1 MNIGLVLSGG
11 MGKGAYQV
19 GALRALNEFVP
30 LSEIKSISCAS
41 IGALN
46 GYAYMTE
53 NLDAAEDL
61 WMSLCEKDKR
71 LFITQILRNNMLA
84 PKIDKLYIPG
94 RELPASFYCV
104 LLDWE
109 HRDLVYKD
117 ITVSDNSNIPLY
129 LKASVSFPVYCHSV
143 HIENTNYY
151 DGAVVDNIPVF
162 PLMNTDL
169 DYIICMYFDDISYQF
184 ESCEFDKKIIK
195 LTYPSDIA
203 VKQHIILR
211 RNSIADMIQNGY
223 DRTVELLK
231 IFFAKGYDN
240 LDYIYDTIERRS
252 HNGPETDLRI
262 TGDVIATKVNQTVLR
277 LTKNK
282 VLR

>member
-11 MGKGAYQV
+11 MGKGAYQI

-30 LSEIKSISCAS
+30 LKEIKSISCAS

-46 GYAYMTE
+46 GYAYLTE
-53 NLDAAEDL
+53 KLDEAEKL
-61 WMSLCEKDKR
+61 WLSMCEKDKR
-71 LFITQILRNNMLA
+71 LFMTQILRNNMLA
-84 PKIDKLYIPG
+84 PMINKLYTPG
-94 RELPASFYCV
+94 KKLPAPLYCV

-117 ITVSDNSNIPLY
+117 LSVADNLNIPLY
-129 LKASVSFPVYCHSV
+129 LQASVSFPVYCPSV
-143 HIENTNYY
+143 HIEDINYY

-162 PLMNTDL
+162 PLMNSDL
-169 DYIICMYFDDISYQF
+169 DYIICMYFDDISYKF
-184 ESCEFDKKIIK
+184 ESCEFDKKIVK
-195 LTYPSDIA
+195 LTYPSEVA

-211 RNSIADMIQNGY
+211 KNSIEEMIRSGY
-223 DRTVELLK
+223 ERTVELLK
-231 IFFAKGYDN
+231 IFFAEGYDN
-240 LDYIYDTIERRS
+240 LDYIYKVIEQRS
-252 HNGPETDLRI
+252 NNGPSTDLRI
-262 TGDVIATKVNQTVLR
+262 TGDVIATKVNKAVLR

>member
-1 MNIGLVLSGG
+1 MNIGIVLSGG

-19 GALRALNEFVP
+19 GAMRALNEFVP
-30 LSEIKSISCAS
+30 LSDIRSISCAS

-46 GYAYMTE
+46 GYAYLTE

-61 WMSLCEKDKR
+61 WMNMCEDNKR
-71 LFITQILRNNMLA
+71 LFLTQVLRNDMLA

-94 RELPASFYCV
+94 RELPASLYCV

-117 ITVSDNSNIPLY
+117 ISSSDNSNIPLY
-129 LKASVSFPVYCHSV
+129 LKASVSFPVYCPSV
-143 HIENTNYY
+143 HIENINYY
-151 DGAVVDNIPVF
+151 DGAVVDNIPIY
-162 PLMNTDL
+162 PLMNSDL
-169 DYIICMYFDDISYQF
+169 DYIICLYFDDIYYKF
-184 ESCEFDKKIIK
+184 ESNDFDKKIVK
-195 LTYPSDIA
+195 LTYPSEIA

-211 RNSIADMIQNGY
+211 KESIKDMIKNGY
-223 DRTVELLK
+223 DRTVELLN
-231 IFFAKGYDN
+231 IFFEKGYDN
-240 LDYIYDTIERRS
+240 LDHIYDVIESRS
-252 HNGPETDLRI
+252 HIGPSTDLRI
-262 TGDVIATKVNQTVLR
+262 TGDVIATKVNQKVLR